1 MIADPARP
9 TPAQAVADTAVMMR
23 RELLATIRKPTL
35 LVLVFVEP
43 LMLILLFRYVFG
55 GAIQTP
61 NGSYVDY
68 LVPGLLV
75 LTAVFGSLVTCI
87 GLSQD
92 LARGMVDRLRSLPMA
107 PSAVLLGRTL
117 SDLVRNVASL
127 AFMFAVA
134 VLIGFRPGEPVLRV
148 LAAMALLLGFSY
160 VFSWISAVVA
170 LAVRDPETAQS
181 AGLVWVF
188 PLTFASSTFVPTDSM
203 PAAVQAFARVNPI
216 TLCSDAVRALTI
228 GGDATTA
235 VLGTVAWFV
244 GLMAIF
250 VPLAMV
256 RYRALRYVAV
266 SAAGSDLIE
275 RARAHAMLLRAEAG
289 DALEGG
295 AQGERA
301 AVADLLGDRA
311 DRGVGLAQQVGCQ
324 VQPPAGEKRHR
335 RLPHELVEPA
345 RERGA
350 RDVRGQRE
358 RGDGPGVRGVVLQHA
373 QRAADDR
380 VAVGA
385 VPRRR
390 LRVGP

>member
-9 TPAQAVADTAVMMR
+9 TPAQAVADTAVVMR
-23 RELLATIRKPTL
+23 RELLATLRKPTL

-92 LARGMVDRLRSLPMA
+92 LARGMIDRLRSLPMA

-134 VLIGFRPGEPVLRV
+134 VLIGFRPDEPVLRV
-148 LAAMALLLGFSY
+148 LAAMGLLLGFSY

-203 PAAVQAFARVNPI
+203 LAAVQAFAQVNPI

-250 VPLAMV
+250 VPLAML
-256 RYRALRYVAV
+256 RYRALR
-266 SAAGSDLIE
+266 
-275 RARAHAMLLRAEAG
+275 
-289 DALEGG
+289 
-295 AQGERA
+295 
-301 AVADLLGDRA
+301 
-311 DRGVGLAQQVGCQ
+311 
-324 VQPPAGEKRHR
+324 
-335 RLPHELVEPA
+335 
-345 RERGA
+345 
-350 RDVRGQRE
+350 
-358 RGDGPGVRGVVLQHA
+358 
-373 QRAADDR
+373 
-380 VAVGA
+380 
-385 VPRRR
+385 
-390 LRVGP
+390 

>member
-9 TPAQAVADTAVMMR
+9 TPAQAIGDTAVMMR
-23 RELLATIRKPTL
+23 RELIATVRKPTL

-61 NGSYVDY
+61 NGRYVDY

-107 PSAVLLGRTL
+107 PSAVLVGRTL

-127 AFMFAVA
+127 AVMLAVA
-134 VLIGFRPGEPVLRV
+134 VLIGFRPDEPVLRIV
-148 LAAMALLLGFSY
+148 AAMALVLGFAY

-181 AGLVWVF
+181 LGLIWVF

-203 PAAVQAFARVNPI
+203 PAAVQAFAQVNPI

-235 VLGTVAWFV
+235 VLGTTAWFA
-244 GLMAIF
+244 GLMLIF
-250 VPLAMV
+250 VPLAIG
-256 RYRALRYVAV
+256 RYRALR
-266 SAAGSDLIE
+266 
-275 RARAHAMLLRAEAG
+275 
-289 DALEGG
+289 
-295 AQGERA
+295 
-301 AVADLLGDRA
+301 
-311 DRGVGLAQQVGCQ
+311 
-324 VQPPAGEKRHR
+324 
-335 RLPHELVEPA
+335 
-345 RERGA
+345 
-350 RDVRGQRE
+350 
-358 RGDGPGVRGVVLQHA
+358 
-373 QRAADDR
+373 
-380 VAVGA
+380 
-385 VPRRR
+385 
-390 LRVGP
+390 